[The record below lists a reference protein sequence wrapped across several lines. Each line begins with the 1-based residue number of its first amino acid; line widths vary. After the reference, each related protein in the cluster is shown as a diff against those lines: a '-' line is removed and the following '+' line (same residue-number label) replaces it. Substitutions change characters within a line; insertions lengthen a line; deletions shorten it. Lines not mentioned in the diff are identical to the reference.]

1 MLSVTLDIG
10 DSLIKL
16 HKTNLASDR
25 TSCRSPRP
33 NQSRVPA
40 ASLSRRFEQ
49 QFEMVACPGFEP
61 TWIVIF
67 PRFGSTAVDF
77 GEAGIGSP

>member
-1 MLSVTLDIG
+1 MTVYSFCLELLRRHAGIANGRLSPSVLSVTLDIG

-16 HKTNLASDR
+16 HKTHLASDR

-49 QFEMVACPGFEP
+49 QSEIAAC
-61 TWIVIF
+61 
-67 PRFGSTAVDF
+67 R
-77 GEAGIGSP
+77 